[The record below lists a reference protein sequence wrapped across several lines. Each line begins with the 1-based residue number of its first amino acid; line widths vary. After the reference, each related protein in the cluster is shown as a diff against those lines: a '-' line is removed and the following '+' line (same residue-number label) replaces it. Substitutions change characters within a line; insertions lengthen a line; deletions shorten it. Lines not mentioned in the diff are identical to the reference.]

1 MLKKRPLELPSSS
14 SSSDSHSKL
23 SRDAVHNN
31 SETSMQNGDGRVP
44 KIKKFNISDI
54 VNVKLRHV
62 KSNRK
67 SASRPGTNPLII
79 SNDLEKVN
87 PRKTPVRTNVTSQK
101 SMHSAL
107 KHALDKKFMS
117 VNDQK
122 DKDVDTEPE
131 SPDSQW

>member
-1 MLKKRPLELPSSS
+1 
-14 SSSDSHSKL
+14 
-23 SRDAVHNN
+23 
-31 SETSMQNGDGRVP
+31 MQNGDGRVP

-54 VNVKLRHV
+54 VNVKLRHIGS
-62 KSNRK
+62 KRK
-67 SASRPGTNPLII
+67 SSSRPGTNPHIT
-79 SNDLEKVN
+79 SDDTKVN
-87 PRKTPVRTNVTSQK
+87 PKKTPVRTNVTSQK

-131 SPDSQW
+131 SPDSQWWPEHSYRSMSCTVVQLKIDFS